1 MGLLGSKNSKRAEL
15 AANSIIAVQSVMIAD
30 DQARF

>member
-15 AANSIIAVQSVMIAD
+15 AANSIIAVQPVIAD